1 MTSKEQVYENLRSN
15 GLEPELVQALVDLA
29 ISEDLMGGTD
39 VTSLATIPEIQISE
53 LDLVT
58 RSPGVIAGINIA
70 ALVFL
75 SVASKKIDI
84 ELCVED
90 GKKVEANTCL
100 LTAKGSTIELLTAER
115 TALNFLGHLSGIA
128 TTTNKWVNEISGTN
142 AKVRDTR
149 KTTPGLRLLEKY
161 AVKAGGG
168 TNHRMSLNDQALIKD
183 NHIVASGSIKSA
195 VEKVKDKFP
204 ELEFE
209 IEVDNLDQLNE
220 ALAVDAKLILLDNF
234 SIEDL
239 KKAVRDI
246 NPAITNFDASCFD
259 GKYITGDITES
270 YLDALEASRNTP
282 KALADRQQGEATDF
296 TGSQLHL
303 HLASQE

>member
-100 LTAKGSTIELLTAER
+100 LTAKSSTIELLTAER

-204 ELEFE
+204 ELDFE

-220 ALAVDAKLILLDNF
+220 ALAVNAKLILLDNF
-234 SIEDL
+234 NIEDL
-239 KKAVRDI
+239 KKAVVTV
-246 NPAITNFDASCFD
+246 NKKA
-259 GKYITGDITES
+259 K
-270 YLDALEASRNTP
+270 LEASGGITLENARKIAETGVDFLAVG
-282 KALADRQQGEATDF
+282 ALTHSAPVLDIGGDLRTVR
-296 TGSQLHL
+296 
-303 HLASQE
+303 

>member
-1 MTSKEQVYENLRSN
+1 MTTKEQVYENLRSN

-90 GKKVEANTCL
+90 GKKVEANTYL

-204 ELEFE
+204 ELDFE
-209 IEVDNLDQLNE
+209 IEVDNLNQLNE
-220 ALAVDAKLILLDNF
+220 ALAVNAKLILLDNF
-234 SIEDL
+234 NIEDL
-239 KKAVRDI
+239 KKAVVTV
-246 NPAITNFDASCFD
+246 NKKA
-259 GKYITGDITES
+259 K
-270 YLDALEASRNTP
+270 LEASGGITLENARKIAETGVDFLAVG
-282 KALADRQQGEATDF
+282 ALTHSAPVLDIGGDLRTVR
-296 TGSQLHL
+296 
-303 HLASQE
+303 

>member
-1 MTSKEQVYENLRSN
+1 MTTKEQVYENLRSN

-39 VTSLATIPEIQISE
+39 VTSLATIPETQISE

-75 SVASKKIDI
+75 SVANKKIEI

-90 GKKVEANTCL
+90 GKKVDAKTCL
-100 LTAKGSTIELLTAER
+100 LTAKGSTIDLLTAER

-142 AKVRDTR
+142 TKVRDTR

-161 AVKAGGG
+161 AVKTGGG

-209 IEVDNLDQLNE
+209 VEVDNLDQLNE
-220 ALAVDAKLILLDNF
+220 ALAVNTKLILLDNF
-234 SIEDL
+234 SIDDL
-239 KKAVRDI
+239 KKAVL
-246 NPAITNFDASCFD
+246 AVSKKA
-259 GKYITGDITES
+259 K
-270 YLDALEASRNTP
+270 LEASGGITLENARKIAETGVDFLAVG
-282 KALADRQQGEATDF
+282 ALTHSAPVLDIGGDLRTVR
-296 TGSQLHL
+296 
-303 HLASQE
+303 

>member
-75 SVASKKIDI
+75 SVASKKMDI

-90 GKKVEANTCL
+90 GKKVDANTCL

-204 ELEFE
+204 ELDFE

-220 ALAVDAKLILLDNF
+220 ALAVEAKLILLDNF

-239 KKAVRDI
+239 KKAVVTV
-246 NPAITNFDASCFD
+246 NKKA
-259 GKYITGDITES
+259 K
-270 YLDALEASRNTP
+270 LEASGGITLENARKIAETGVDFLAVG
-282 KALADRQQGEATDF
+282 ALTHSAPVLDIGGDLRTVR
-296 TGSQLHL
+296 
-303 HLASQE
+303 

>member
-75 SVASKKIDI
+75 SVASKKIEI
-84 ELCVED
+84 ELFVED

-161 AVKAGGG
+161 AVKTGGG

-209 IEVDNLDQLNE
+209 IEVDNLDQLIE

-239 KKAVRDI
+239 KKAVVTV
-246 NPAITNFDASCFD
+246 NKKA
-259 GKYITGDITES
+259 K
-270 YLDALEASRNTP
+270 LEASGGITLENARKIAETGVDFLAVG
-282 KALADRQQGEATDF
+282 ALTHSAPVLDIGGDLRTVR
-296 TGSQLHL
+296 
-303 HLASQE
+303 

>member
-1 MTSKEQVYENLRSN
+1 MTTKEQVYENLRSN

-70 ALVFL
+70 ALVFM
-75 SVASKKIDI
+75 SITNKKIEI
-84 ELCVED
+84 EICVED
-90 GKKVEANTCL
+90 GKKVDAKTCL
-100 LTAKGSTIELLTAER
+100 LTAKGSTIDLLTAER

-161 AVKAGGG
+161 AVKTGGG

-209 IEVDNLDQLNE
+209 VEVDNLDQLSE
-220 ALAVDAKLILLDNF
+220 ALAVDTKLARFAVETCPTKLAVDTIEPKTILDM
-234 SIEDL
+234 
-239 KKAVRDI
+239 
-246 NPAITNFDASCFD
+246 
-259 GKYITGDITES
+259 
-270 YLDALEASRNTP
+270 
-282 KALADRQQGEATDF
+282 
-296 TGSQLHL
+296 
-303 HLASQE
+303 

>member
-1 MTSKEQVYENLRSN
+1 MTTKEQVYENLRSN

-75 SVASKKIDI
+75 SITNKKIEI
-84 ELCVED
+84 EICVED
-90 GKKVEANTCL
+90 GKKVEAKTCL
-100 LTAKGSTIELLTAER
+100 LTAKGSTIDLLTAER

-161 AVKAGGG
+161 AVKTGGG

-209 IEVDNLDQLNE
+209 VEVDNLDQLSE
-220 ALAVDAKLILLDNF
+220 ALAVNTKLILLDNF
-234 SIEDL
+234 SIDDL
-239 KKAVRDI
+239 KKAVVTV
-246 NPAITNFDASCFD
+246 NKKA
-259 GKYITGDITES
+259 K
-270 YLDALEASRNTP
+270 LEASGGITLENARKIAETGVDFIAVG
-282 KALADRQQGEATDF
+282 ALTHSAPVLDIGGDLRTVR
-296 TGSQLHL
+296 
-303 HLASQE
+303 

>member
-75 SVASKKIDI
+75 SVTSKKIEM
-84 ELCVED
+84 ELYVED
-90 GKKVEANTCL
+90 GKKVDANTCL

-128 TTTNKWVNEISGTN
+128 TTTNKWVNEISGTG

-168 TNHRMSLNDQALIKD
+168 INHRMSLNDQGLIKD

-220 ALAVDAKLILLDNF
+220 ALAVEAKLILLDNF

-239 KKAVRDI
+239 KKAVVTV
-246 NPAITNFDASCFD
+246 NKKA
-259 GKYITGDITES
+259 K
-270 YLDALEASRNTP
+270 LEASGGITLENARKIAETGVDFLAVG
-282 KALADRQQGEATDF
+282 ALTHSAPVLDIGGDLRTVR
-296 TGSQLHL
+296 
-303 HLASQE
+303 

>member
-1 MTSKEQVYENLRSN
+1 MTTKEQVYENLRSN

-39 VTSLATIPEIQISE
+39 VTSLATIPETQISE

-75 SVASKKIDI
+75 SVVNKKIEI

-90 GKKVEANTCL
+90 GQKVDAKTCL
-100 LTAKGSTIELLTAER
+100 LTAKGSTIDLLTAER

-128 TTTNKWVNEISGTN
+128 TTTNNWVKEISGTN

-161 AVKAGGG
+161 AVKVGGG

-183 NHIVASGSIKSA
+183 NHIVASGSIKNA

-209 IEVDNLDQLNE
+209 VEVDNLDQLNE
-220 ALAVDAKLILLDNF
+220 ALAVDARLILLDNF
-234 SIEDL
+234 SIDDL
-239 KKAVRDI
+239 KKAVI
-246 NPAITNFDASCFD
+246 AVNKKA
-259 GKYITGDITES
+259 K
-270 YLDALEASRNTP
+270 LEASGGITLENARKIAETGVDFIAVG
-282 KALADRQQGEATDF
+282 ALTHSAPVLDIGGDLRTVR
-296 TGSQLHL
+296 
-303 HLASQE
+303 

>member
-204 ELEFE
+204 ELDFE

-239 KKAVRDI
+239 KKAVVI
-246 NPAITNFDASCFD
+246 VNKKA
-259 GKYITGDITES
+259 K
-270 YLDALEASRNTP
+270 LEASGGITLENARKIAETGVDFLAVG
-282 KALADRQQGEATDF
+282 ALTHSAPVLDIGGDLRTVR
-296 TGSQLHL
+296 
-303 HLASQE
+303 

>member
-75 SVASKKIDI
+75 SVASRKIDI

-128 TTTNKWVNEISGTN
+128 TTTNKWVNETSGTN

-204 ELEFE
+204 ELDFE

-220 ALAVDAKLILLDNF
+220 ALAVNAKLILLDNF
-234 SIEDL
+234 NIEDL
-239 KKAVRDI
+239 KKAVVTV
-246 NPAITNFDASCFD
+246 NKKA
-259 GKYITGDITES
+259 K
-270 YLDALEASRNTP
+270 LEASGGITLENARKIAETGVDFLAVG
-282 KALADRQQGEATDF
+282 ALTHSAPVLDIGGDLRTVR
-296 TGSQLHL
+296 
-303 HLASQE
+303 

>member
-75 SVASKKIDI
+75 SVASKKMDI

-90 GKKVEANTCL
+90 GKKVEANTYL
-100 LTAKGSTIELLTAER
+100 LTAKGYTIELLTAER

-128 TTTNKWVNEISGTN
+128 TTTTKWVNEIAGTN
-142 AKVRDTR
+142 AKVRDPR

-239 KKAVRDI
+239 KKAVVTVSKK
-246 NPAITNFDASCFD
+246 A
-259 GKYITGDITES
+259 K
-270 YLDALEASRNTP
+270 LEASGGITLENARKIAETGVDFLAVG
-282 KALADRQQGEATDF
+282 ALTHSAPVLDIGGDLRTVR
-296 TGSQLHL
+296 
-303 HLASQE
+303 

>member
-75 SVASKKIDI
+75 SVANKKIEI

-161 AVKAGGG
+161 AVKTGGG

-220 ALAVDAKLILLDNF
+220 ALAAEAKLILLDNF

-239 KKAVRDI
+239 KKAVVTV
-246 NPAITNFDASCFD
+246 NKKA
-259 GKYITGDITES
+259 K
-270 YLDALEASRNTP
+270 LEASGGITLENARKIAETGVDFLAVG
-282 KALADRQQGEATDF
+282 ALTHSAPVLDIGGDLRTVR
-296 TGSQLHL
+296 
-303 HLASQE
+303 

>member
-29 ISEDLMGGTD
+29 ISEDVMGGTD

-90 GKKVEANTCL
+90 GKKVDANTCL

-239 KKAVRDI
+239 KKAVVVV
-246 NPAITNFDASCFD
+246 NKKA
-259 GKYITGDITES
+259 K
-270 YLDALEASRNTP
+270 LEASGGITLKNARKIAETGVDFLAVG
-282 KALADRQQGEATDF
+282 ALTHSAPVLDIGGDLRTVR
-296 TGSQLHL
+296 
-303 HLASQE
+303 

>member
-75 SVASKKIDI
+75 SVANKKIEI
-84 ELCVED
+84 EICVED

-204 ELEFE
+204 ELDFE

-220 ALAVDAKLILLDNF
+220 ALAVKAKLILLDNF

-239 KKAVRDI
+239 KKAVVTV
-246 NPAITNFDASCFD
+246 NKKA
-259 GKYITGDITES
+259 K
-270 YLDALEASRNTP
+270 LEASGGITLENARKIAETGVDFLAVG
-282 KALADRQQGEATDF
+282 ALTHSAPVLDIGGDLRTVR
-296 TGSQLHL
+296 
-303 HLASQE
+303 

>member
-75 SVASKKIDI
+75 SVANKKIEI
-84 ELCVED
+84 EICVED

-195 VEKVKDKFP
+195 VEKVKDKFS

-220 ALAVDAKLILLDNF
+220 ALAVNAKLILLDNF
-234 SIEDL
+234 NIEDL
-239 KKAVRDI
+239 KKAVVTV
-246 NPAITNFDASCFD
+246 NKKA
-259 GKYITGDITES
+259 K
-270 YLDALEASRNTP
+270 LEASGGITLENARKIAETGVDFLAVG
-282 KALADRQQGEATDF
+282 ALTHSAPVLDIGGDLRTVR
-296 TGSQLHL
+296 
-303 HLASQE
+303 

>member
-1 MTSKEQVYENLRSN
+1 MMTSKDQVYENLRSN

-75 SVASKKIDI
+75 SVASKKIEI
-84 ELCVED
+84 ELFVED

-161 AVKAGGG
+161 AVKTGGG

-239 KKAVRDI
+239 KKAVVTV
-246 NPAITNFDASCFD
+246 NKKA
-259 GKYITGDITES
+259 K
-270 YLDALEASRNTP
+270 LEASGGITLENARKIAETGVDFLAVG
-282 KALADRQQGEATDF
+282 ALTHSAPVLDIGGDLRTVR
-296 TGSQLHL
+296 
-303 HLASQE
+303 

>member
-1 MTSKEQVYENLRSN
+1 MTTKEQVYENLRSN

-58 RSPGVIAGINIA
+58 RSAGVIAGINIA

-75 SVASKKIDI
+75 SITNKKIEI
-84 ELCVED
+84 KLCIED
-90 GKKVEANTCL
+90 GKKVEAKTCL
-100 LTAKGSTIELLTAER
+100 LTAKGSTIDLLTAER

-161 AVKAGGG
+161 AVKTGGG

-209 IEVDNLDQLNE
+209 VEVDNLDQLSE
-220 ALAVDAKLILLDNF
+220 ALAVNTKLILLDNF
-234 SIEDL
+234 NIDDL
-239 KKAVRDI
+239 KKAVVAV
-246 NPAITNFDASCFD
+246 NKKA
-259 GKYITGDITES
+259 K
-270 YLDALEASRNTP
+270 LEASGGITLENARKIAETGVDFIAVG
-282 KALADRQQGEATDF
+282 ALTHSAPVLDIGGDLRTVR
-296 TGSQLHL
+296 
-303 HLASQE
+303 

>member
-58 RSPGVIAGINIA
+58 RSSGVIAGINIA

-75 SVASKKIDI
+75 SVASKKIEI
-84 ELCVED
+84 ELCVDD
-90 GKKVEANTCL
+90 GKKVDANTCL

-204 ELEFE
+204 ELDFE

-220 ALAVDAKLILLDNF
+220 ALAVNAKLILLDNF
-234 SIEDL
+234 NIEDL
-239 KKAVRDI
+239 KKAVVTV
-246 NPAITNFDASCFD
+246 NKKA
-259 GKYITGDITES
+259 K
-270 YLDALEASRNTP
+270 LEASGGITLENARKIAETGVDFLAVG
-282 KALADRQQGEATDF
+282 ALTHSAPVLDIGGDLRTV
-296 TGSQLHL
+296 S
-303 HLASQE
+303 

>member
-1 MTSKEQVYENLRSN
+1 MTSKEQVYENLRRD

-39 VTSLATIPEIQISE
+39 VTSLATIPETQISE

-75 SVASKKIDI
+75 SVADKKIEI

-90 GKKVEANTCL
+90 GRKVQANSCL
-100 LTAKGSTIELLTAER
+100 LTAKGSTNELLTAER

-128 TTTNKWVNEISGTN
+128 TTTNKWVSEISGTN

-209 IEVDNLDQLNE
+209 IEVDNLEQLNE
-220 ALAVDAKLILLDNF
+220 ALAADAKLILLDNF

-239 KKAVRDI
+239 KKAVVVV
-246 NPAITNFDASCFD
+246 NKK
-259 GKYITGDITES
+259 GK
-270 YLDALEASRNTP
+270 LEASGGITLENARKIAETGVDFLAVG
-282 KALADRQQGEATDF
+282 ALTHSAPVLDIGGDLRTVR
-296 TGSQLHL
+296 
-303 HLASQE
+303 

>member
-1 MTSKEQVYENLRSN
+1 MTTKEQVYENLRSN

-58 RSPGVIAGINIA
+58 RSSGVIAGINIA

-75 SVASKKIDI
+75 SVANKKIEI

-90 GKKVEANTCL
+90 GKKVDAKTCL
-100 LTAKGSTIELLTAER
+100 LTAKGSTIDLLTAER

-209 IEVDNLDQLNE
+209 VEVDNLDQLNE
-220 ALAVDAKLILLDNF
+220 ALAVDTKLILLDNF
-234 SIEDL
+234 SIDDL
-239 KKAVRDI
+239 KKAVVAV
-246 NPAITNFDASCFD
+246 NKKA
-259 GKYITGDITES
+259 K
-270 YLDALEASRNTP
+270 LEASGGITLENARKIAETGVDFIAVG
-282 KALADRQQGEATDF
+282 ALTHSAPVLDIGGDLRTVR
-296 TGSQLHL
+296 
-303 HLASQE
+303 

>member
-75 SVASKKIDI
+75 SVASRKIDI

-142 AKVRDTR
+142 AKVRDSR

-204 ELEFE
+204 ELDFE

-220 ALAVDAKLILLDNF
+220 ALAVNAKLILLDNF
-234 SIEDL
+234 NIEDL
-239 KKAVRDI
+239 KKAVVTV
-246 NPAITNFDASCFD
+246 NKKA
-259 GKYITGDITES
+259 K
-270 YLDALEASRNTP
+270 LEASGGITLENARKIAETGVEFLAVG
-282 KALADRQQGEATDF
+282 ALTHSAPVLDIGGDLRTVR
-296 TGSQLHL
+296 
-303 HLASQE
+303 

>member
-75 SVASKKIDI
+75 SVASRKIDI

-204 ELEFE
+204 ELDFE

-239 KKAVRDI
+239 KKAVVTV
-246 NPAITNFDASCFD
+246 NKKA
-259 GKYITGDITES
+259 K
-270 YLDALEASRNTP
+270 LEASGGITLENARKIAETGVDFIAVG
-282 KALADRQQGEATDF
+282 ALTHSAPVLDIGGDLRTVR
-296 TGSQLHL
+296 
-303 HLASQE
+303 